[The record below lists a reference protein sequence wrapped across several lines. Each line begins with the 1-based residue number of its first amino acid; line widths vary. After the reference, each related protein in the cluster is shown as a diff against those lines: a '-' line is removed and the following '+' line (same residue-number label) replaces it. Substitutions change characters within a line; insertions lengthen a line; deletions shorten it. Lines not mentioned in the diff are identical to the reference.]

1 MPTAQAKT
9 LEYAAGVTRGGRVEA
24 EGCDP
29 LELGSHWQAEHL
41 VLAGLVRCSITSLR
55 YHARRAGATVEAS
68 GEAHGAITKRESD
81 GRYAFVDVSCDIDAD
96 IVPLPVGD
104 ELRDL
109 LAKAE
114 RDCFISASLTTK
126 TRYSWRVNGHAAAA
140 GAAE

>member
-29 LELGSHWQAEHL
+29 LELGSHWHAEHL

-55 YHARRAGATVEAS
+55 YHARRVGASVEAS

-81 GRYAFVDVSCDIDAD
+81 GRYAFVDVTCEIDAD
-96 IVPLPVGD
+96 IAPALGGAD
-104 ELRDL
+104 LREL

-114 RDCFISASLTTK
+114 RDCFIAASMTISP
-126 TRYSWRVNGHAAAA
+126 RYRWTVNGAAV
-140 GAAE
+140 E

>member
-1 MPTAQAKT
+1 VPTAQAKT
-9 LEYAAGVTRGGRVEA
+9 LEYAAGVTRSGRVEA

-55 YHARRAGATVEAS
+55 YHARRTGATVEAS
-68 GEAHGAITKRESD
+68 GQAYGAITRRDDD
-81 GRYAFVDVSCDIDAD
+81 GRYAFVDVACDIEAE
-96 IVPLPVGD
+96 IAPPLGDD

-114 RDCFISASLTTK
+114 RGCFIGASLTIPP
-126 TRYSWRVNGHAAAA
+126 RYRWRVNG
-140 GAAE
+140 GPVQ

>member
-55 YHARRAGATVEAS
+55 YHAKRAGVSVEAS
-68 GEAHGAITKRESD
+68 GEAHGAITKRDSD
-81 GRYAFVDVSCDIDAD
+81 GRYAFVDVSCDIHAE
-96 IVPLPVGD
+96 IAPALGGD
-104 ELRDL
+104 DLREL

-114 RDCFISASLTTK
+114 RDCFIAASMTIDPTYRW
-126 TRYSWRVNGHAAAA
+126 TVNGRPV
-140 GAAE
+140 E